1 MANNKTLAII
11 LAAGKGTRMNM
22 GIPKPLV
29 KVKKRPI
36 ISWLIDDFRKKN
48 IDVNLIVN
56 PLDIAFFNKYNHLV
70 EFIFQNN
77 PKGTGHAVIQ
87 ALTQIKKYKYI
98 YVFVGDCPFVGY
110 DNISRMYDEH
120 IKHDSDLTILT
131 SIFKEKKFPY
141 ARIIRDDSG
150 TIIKCIEEMDATK
163 EEKSIPELF
172 CSHYLFKSSILQH
185 YIKDI
190 KSNPKTKEIYFT
202 DIINL
207 LIDNNKNVSSLCI
220 SDWRRLVGL
229 NTKQELEWIEYQNII

>member
-1 MANNKTLAII
+1 MNPTKKLSVI
-11 LAAGKGTRMNM
+11 LAAGKGTRMDSN
-22 GIPKPLV
+22 IPKPMNQV
-29 KVKKRPI
+29 DNKPI

-48 IDVNLIVN
+48 IDINLIVN
-56 PLDIAFFNKYNHLV
+56 PLDIDFFNSYNHLV

-87 ALTQIKKYKYI
+87 ALKQIKKYKYI

-141 ARIIRDDSG
+141 ARIIRNDSG
-150 TIIKCIEEMDATK
+150 SIIKCIEEMDATNA
-163 EEKSIPELF
+163 EKTISELF

-207 LIDNNKNVSSLCI
+207 LIDNNRNISSLCI
-220 SDWRRLVGL
+220 
-229 NTKQELEWIEYQNII
+229 